1 MPSPSTRMRGRVSN
15 VASIEHRCQAACR
28 VSSLSPTVQGRLLNA
43 KLMAHVA
50 RPGAERR
57 GYRLLTKAGYRTFDS
72 VGMWQGRISRV
83 LGFATE
89 KRPPAIVRLVQVETL
104 RSCVMRSDHIVGD
117 TGSCVCASG
126 RRRIVHVDLGISVT
140 SSLTPVAP
148 CSHEEGLS
156 CRPVDWVSSCLLTTL
171 TQPSDMFRMWLKKRE
186 GRLTP

>member
-1 MPSPSTRMRGRVSN
+1 
-15 VASIEHRCQAACR
+15 
-28 VSSLSPTVQGRLLNA
+28 
-43 KLMAHVA
+43 
-50 RPGAERR
+50 
-57 GYRLLTKAGYRTFDS
+57 
-72 VGMWQGRISRV
+72 MWQGRISRV

-104 RSCVMRSDHIVGD
+104 RSCAMRPDHIIGD

-156 CRPVDWVSSCLLTTL
+156 CPPVACVSSCLLTTL
-171 TQPSDMFRMWLKKRE
+171 TQPSDILRNWINKRE